1 MQQDEP
7 NHGEGDQGGDGRSA
21 HEALATQFEGHRA
34 RLRGVAYRLL
44 GSPDEADDAVQ
55 EAWLRL
61 SRSDEAGIENLA
73 GWLTTVVSRVC
84 LDMLRSR
91 RSRREEPLDLTEP
104 RAETG
109 RPEPGNPEPRNPEPG
124 NPEDAAMLADSVGVA
139 LLVVLDAM
147 APAERLAFVLHD
159 VFAVP
164 FEEIASTLGRS
175 PAATRQ
181 LASRGRRRVQ
191 GPRTSPDADQV
202 LQRQVV
208 EAFLAASRDGDFAGL
223 VALLDPDA
231 VVLADP
237 VAVEFGATS
246 RVRGAAAVAETFSGR
261 ARTAT
266 LALIDGLAGAVWAP
280 GGKPR
285 VVFGFTV
292 EAGRIVEIELLADPD
307 LLSRLDL
314 LYLDTGITTDID

>member
-1 MQQDEP
+1 
-7 NHGEGDQGGDGRSA
+7 
-21 HEALATQFEGHRA
+21 
-34 RLRGVAYRLL
+34 
-44 GSPDEADDAVQ
+44 
-55 EAWLRL
+55 
-61 SRSDEAGIENLA
+61 
-73 GWLTTVVSRVC
+73 
-84 LDMLRSR
+84 
-91 RSRREEPLDLTEP
+91 
-104 RAETG
+104 
-109 RPEPGNPEPRNPEPG
+109 
-124 NPEDAAMLADSVGVA
+124 MLADSVGVA
-139 LLVVLDAM
+139 LLVVLDSM

-237 VAVEFGATS
+237 VAVELGATS

-266 LALIDGLAGAVWAP
+266 FALLDGLAGAVWAP

-314 LYLDTGITTDID
+314 AFLDTGITTDID